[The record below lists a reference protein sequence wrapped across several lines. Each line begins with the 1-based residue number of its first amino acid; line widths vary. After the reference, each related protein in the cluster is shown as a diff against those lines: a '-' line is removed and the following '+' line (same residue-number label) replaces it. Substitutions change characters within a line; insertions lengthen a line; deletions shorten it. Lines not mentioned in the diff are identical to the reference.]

1 MKSGLS
7 LTLVVCLAGSAL
19 PVSAQERTEASGSF
33 DLADPASPA
42 AAGLLA
48 RAVTRES
55 LRLAGAGE
63 PSTSVTET
71 IQQGG
76 QRDGSRWSRVR
87 KLAPGTEIILTAK
100 GSLPGPGDAAHA
112 VHAVHTVPG
121 LQGQAYVVQVEESG
135 LTILNLS
142 GARLSTF
149 EREML
154 RAAAS
159 DRPEFFLAARQGGA
173 YQFRNNVRIG
183 PAGVFVAGRKV
194 TEVGEVVQSI
204 ARADV
209 VQVAIRRTRTHGSV
223 QEILQAAAG
232 GFLLTAVAAGNGGTG
247 PNYCTESPN
256 GCPVAIGVGTIAG
269 GALGYLF
276 GRRETVIEHDIIY
289 RDATLSF

>member
-7 LTLVVCLAGSAL
+7 LTLMVCLAGSAL
-19 PVSAQERTEASGSF
+19 PVSAQERTEAG
-33 DLADPASPA
+33 P
-42 AAGLLA
+42 LA

-55 LRLAGAGE
+55 VRLAGAGE
-63 PSTSVTET
+63 RSTSVTET

-76 QRDGSRWSRVR
+76 QRAGSQWPRVS
-87 KLAPGTEIILTAK
+87 KLAPGTEIIVTAK
-100 GSLPGPGDAAHA
+100 RSPPAPGHA
-112 VHAVHTVPG
+112 VRG
-121 LQGQAYVVQVEESG
+121 LQGQGYVVQADESG
-135 LTILNLS
+135 LTMLNLS
-142 GARLSTF
+142 DATLSAA

-159 DRPEFFLAARQGGA
+159 DHPEYFLAARQGGG

-194 TEVGEVVQSI
+194 AENGQVVQSI

-223 QEILQAAAG
+223 QEIVQAAAG

-247 PNYCTESPN
+247 PSYCTDSPN
-256 GCPVAIGVGTIAG
+256 GCPVVIAVGTIAG

-276 GRRETVIEHDIIY
+276 GRRETVIEHAIVY
-289 RDATLSF
+289 RDATLRF